1 MRGTSAVIGVGE
13 SRYYK
18 AGAASESEFQLLCTA
33 IKNAAADAG
42 LDLIAT
48 AGHGAAS
55 VGYIDWSARRRS
67 ARWSGWAMAMSSW
80 ARSRSLLPKRRATP
94 YSLMT

>member
-33 IKNAAADAG
+33 IKNHYTIMIMPKSDFIFCANHSFRH
-42 LDLIAT
+42 LSPDL
-48 AGHGAAS
+48 
-55 VGYIDWSARRRS
+55 
-67 ARWSGWAMAMSSW
+67 
-80 ARSRSLLPKRRATP
+80 
-94 YSLMT
+94 